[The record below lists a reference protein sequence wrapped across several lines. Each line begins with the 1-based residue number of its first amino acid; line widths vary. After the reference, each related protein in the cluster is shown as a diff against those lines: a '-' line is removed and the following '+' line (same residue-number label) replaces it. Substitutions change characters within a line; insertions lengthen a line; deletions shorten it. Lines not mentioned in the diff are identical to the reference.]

1 MYYDVFMRDGD
12 INQTLLTVGNNLPDN
27 NIDFDVESDNQLES
41 PANPL
46 SAHRHAANESL
57 VINNKNLLELAPVED
72 KGTRHILFD
81 EKCK

>member
-57 VINNKNLLELAPVED
+57 VNNNENLLELAPGEG
-72 KGTRHILFD
+72 KGTRQILFD
-81 EKCK
+81 EKRK

>member
-1 MYYDVFMRDGD
+1 MSDGD

-27 NIDFDVESDNQLES
+27 DIDFDVESDNQLECT
-41 PANPL
+41 ANPL

>member
-46 SAHRHAANESL
+46 SAHRHATNESL
-57 VINNKNLLELAPVED
+57 VNNYENLLELAPGED
-72 KGTRHILFD
+72 KGTSQILFD
-81 EKCK
+81 EKRK

>member
-27 NIDFDVESDNQLES
+27 NIDFDVESDNQLEC

-57 VINNKNLLELAPVED
+57 VNNNENLLELAPGEG
-72 KGTRHILFD
+72 KGTRQILFD
-81 EKCK
+81 EKRK

>member
-27 NIDFDVESDNQLES
+27 DIDFDVESDNQLECT
-41 PANPL
+41 ANPL

-57 VINNKNLLELAPVED
+57 VINNKNLLELALVED

>member
-1 MYYDVFMRDGD
+1 MRDGD

-57 VINNKNLLELAPVED
+57 VNNNENLLELAPGED
-72 KGTRHILFD
+72 KGTR
-81 EKCK
+81 